1 MLILG
6 ADGQSISSKPLSK
19 AQISD
24 REITMSNFDSTKKRL
39 DELLRD
45 IISGKIQLP
54 DFQRGWVWDDQDIRS
69 LLVSIARAFPVG
81 AVMMLEAGG
90 DTRFKVRPVEGLD
103 PNTIKPEETEQLIL
117 DGQQRLTSLTQVLM
131 LKQPVDTRTSTG
143 KPLKRH
149 YYIDIELA
157 LLGQEH
163 YEDAI
168 VGVDENRV
176 TKENFGRDIKLDLRS
191 PEKEYENFYF
201 PCNQILNSNSWEQGL
216 FAHAP
221 EKFSRYMEFRTK
233 VLEEFRQYDVPVI
246 QLSKKNKKEAVCLV
260 FEKVNTG
267 GVPLSV
273 FELVTATYAADNVNL
288 RDEWYGNDK
297 ENIEGIR
304 QKLARHRLLRQV
316 QPTEFLQAVSLL
328 HTWEKRQADLKPDSG
343 KTGKQVTGVSAKR
356 EAVLSLPLSAYQHWQ
371 TKLTHGFWNA
381 AKFLHKESFFSTRDL
396 PYSTQLVP
404 LAAILA
410 LLGDDWL
417 QPKIYDKLTRWFWC
431 GVLGELYGGAV
442 ETRMALDIQEMMEWT
457 KGGTQEPATVR
468 DANFQPARLETLRSR
483 NSAAYKGISILV
495 QREGAKDFFWQS
507 TIRDLDETDW
517 DECKLDIHHIF
528 PKAWCEGKGISSRRY
543 NSILNKTPIS
553 FKANRMI
560 GGRAPSAYLKQ
571 LQTHQNVQLDDM
583 EMDAILVTHSIDA
596 ATLRQDD
603 FEGFIASRQRAL
615 LSKIEAVIGKA
626 IVISDESVPD
636 DEADE
641 DD

>member
-1 MLILG
+1 
-6 ADGQSISSKPLSK
+6 
-19 AQISD
+19 
-24 REITMSNFDSTKKRL
+24 MSNFDSTKKRL
-39 DELLRD
+39 ADLLRD
-45 IISGKIQLP
+45 IISGKTQLP

-90 DTRFKVRPVEGLD
+90 DTRFKVRPVEGVD
-103 PNTIKPEETEQLIL
+103 SSQIEPSDAKQLIL

-131 LKQPVDTRTSTG
+131 LTQPVETRTATG
-143 KPLKRH
+143 KPLKRY

-157 LLGQEH
+157 LAGPEH

-168 VGVDENRV
+168 IGVDIDR
-176 TKENFGRDIKLDLRS
+176 TLKENFGRSIRLDLRTQ
-191 PEKEYENFYF
+191 EKEYENFYF
-201 PCNQILNSNSWEQGL
+201 PCNQILNSDSWEEGL
-216 FAHAP
+216 NNYDSAKFA
-221 EKFSRYMEFRTK
+221 RYMQFRKQVLNEFRN
-233 VLEEFRQYDVPVI
+233 YDVPVI
-246 QLSKKNKKEAVCLV
+246 QLSKDNKKEAVCLV

-273 FELVTATYAADNVNL
+273 FELVTATYAADGINL
-288 RDEWYGNDK
+288 RDEWYGNEK
-297 ENIEGIR
+297 ESVEGIR
-304 QKLARHRLLRQV
+304 QRLAKHRLLRQV
-316 QPTEFLQAVSLL
+316 QPTEFLQGVSLL
-328 HTWEKRQADLKPDSG
+328 HTWQKRQADLLPDSG

-356 EAVLSLPLSAYQHWQ
+356 EAVLSLPLSAYQDWQ
-371 TKLTHGFWNA
+371 TKLTDGFWNA
-381 AKFLHKESFFSTRDL
+381 AKFLRKESFFSTRDL

-495 QREGAKDFFWQS
+495 QREGAKDFFWKS
-507 TIRDLDETDW
+507 TIRDLAETDW

-571 LQTHQNVQLDDM
+571 LQTHQNVQLDDTS
-583 EMDAILVTHSIDA
+583 MDAILVTHSIDA
-596 ATLRQDD
+596 VSLRQDD
-603 FEGFIASRQRAL
+603 FEGFIASRQRTL
-615 LSKIEAVIGKA
+615 LAKIETVIGKA
-626 IVISDESVPD
+626 IVISDEAVPD
-636 DEADE
+636 DEVDE